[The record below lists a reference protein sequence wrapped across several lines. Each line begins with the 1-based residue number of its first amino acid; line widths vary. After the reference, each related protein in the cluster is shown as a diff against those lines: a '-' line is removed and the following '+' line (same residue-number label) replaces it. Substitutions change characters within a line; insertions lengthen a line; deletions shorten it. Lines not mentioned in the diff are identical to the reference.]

1 MTMTAEERK
10 RAAQALK
17 ANPLLEEAFNKAI
30 ANCFT
35 AWQASQ
41 VLDEREALW
50 SRVKAVQ
57 LVRNEVY
64 AAVKSAL
71 RDGQQSIAD

>member
-1 MTMTAEERK
+1 MTPEERK
-10 RAAQALK
+10 RAAKALH
-17 ANPLLEEAFNKAI
+17 ANPLLSECFDKTI

-35 AWQASQ
+35 AWQASTN
-41 VLDEREALW
+41 VEERETLW
-50 SRVKAVQ
+50 NRVKAIQ

-71 RDGQQSIAD
+71 RDEQQSNTDA

>member
-1 MTMTAEERK
+1 MTPEDRK
-10 RAAQALK
+10 KAAKGLH
-17 ANPLLEEAFNKAI
+17 ANPLLSECFDKTI

-35 AWQASQ
+35 AWQASTTPE
-41 VLDEREALW
+41 ERETLW
-50 SRVKAVQ
+50 NRVKAIQ

-71 RDGQQSIAD
+71 RDEQQTNASA

>member
-1 MTMTAEERK
+1 MTPEERVQ
-10 RAAQALK
+10 AAKKLH
-17 ANPLLEEAFNKAI
+17 ANPLLNECFDKTI

-35 AWQASQ
+35 AWQASS
-41 VLDEREALW
+41 DREERETLW
-50 SRVKAVQ
+50 NRVKAIQ

-71 RDGQQSIAD
+71 RDEQQSKPEA